1 MQKRIIIVGDSFSL
15 GVGAD
20 FPDVFN
26 NVNKLAPKIREGWLS
41 DWQNSCAEVVAE
53 DIKVFSTDKIIDQEI
68 YDRYNSLS
76 IEYSKWV
83 QTVYTTEY
91 GKILKSQNIP
101 VTAENTL
108 PGIMASRDR
117 LVDYKHTWSN
127 VLADLLPDIEIVNLS
142 RGGGSMSTVVSGLSA
157 YINQS
162 KNDNYETLVFFHAP
176 DPARKH
182 IIGTKSFFPND
193 TIYNSEID
201 KLLGYTRDY
210 NVASV
215 SHLQVNEEKKY
226 NIEQHNFM
234 YVENDLYIGEWYQ
247 NIYNTQQICKAN
259 GFCFVWSP
267 VSIPVIDIK
276 QNTRNMYPNVLGLDI
291 QFNRTPEEIDEEFA
305 CLYRKHILLALNNP
319 TVDPSEIYSGCL
331 HFTGKVQRL
340 FGLWMAKSLISN
352 EEFWW
357 QK

>member
-53 DIKVFSTDKIIDQEI
+53 DIKVFSTDKIEDHGI

-91 GKILKSQNIP
+91 GKILESQNIP

-127 VLADLLPDIEIVNLS
+127 VLADLLPDIEIVNLTM
-142 RGGGSMSTVVSGLSA
+142 RHWYFFMPL
-157 YINQS
+157 
-162 KNDNYETLVFFHAP
+162 TLQ
-176 DPARKH
+176 
-182 IIGTKSFFPND
+182 
-193 TIYNSEID
+193 E
-201 KLLGYTRDY
+201 
-210 NVASV
+210 
-215 SHLQVNEEKKY
+215 
-226 NIEQHNFM
+226 NI
-234 YVENDLYIGEWYQ
+234 
-247 NIYNTQQICKAN
+247 
-259 GFCFVWSP
+259 
-267 VSIPVIDIK
+267 
-276 QNTRNMYPNVLGLDI
+276 
-291 QFNRTPEEIDEEFA
+291 
-305 CLYRKHILLALNNP
+305 
-319 TVDPSEIYSGCL
+319 
-331 HFTGKVQRL
+331 
-340 FGLWMAKSLISN
+340 
-352 EEFWW
+352 
-357 QK
+357 